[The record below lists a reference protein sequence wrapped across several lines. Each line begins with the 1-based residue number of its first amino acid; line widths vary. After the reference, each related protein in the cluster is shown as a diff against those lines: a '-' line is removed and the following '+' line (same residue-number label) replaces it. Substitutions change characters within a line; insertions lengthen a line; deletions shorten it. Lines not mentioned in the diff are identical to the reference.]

1 VVKKPPQRVEVD
13 WLDSVTLY
21 DGGWIPRE
29 EITPLIVDGTM
40 HQRSVGYLLH
50 RGPDAFVIAQHMQMD
65 DDTDES
71 RQRFG
76 GVVIIPASA
85 VIDWKELAG

>member
-1 VVKKPPQRVEVD
+1 VVNAPQRVEVD

-29 EITPLIVDGTM
+29 EIEPLIVEGTM
-40 HQRSVGYLLH
+40 HQRSVGYVLH
-50 RGPDAFVIAQHMQMD
+50 RGPLAVVIAQHMQMD
-65 DDTDES
+65 EDTDVE